1 MVGIINI
8 MSFIIFNHG
17 MGITQQVGLR
27 PKRML
32 EDSQGYVRSHGI
44 QSLGLADVVVVVVTQ
59 QVLVLIA
66 CQR

>member
-1 MVGIINI
+1 MVVDIINI
-8 MSFIIFNHG
+8 ISLIIFDHD
-17 MGITQQVGLR
+17 MKITQQVGLR

-44 QSLGLADVVVVVVTQ
+44 QSSGLVGVVVVTQ
-59 QVLVLIA
+59 SVWVLIA